1 MALGVLSQ
9 PEGTEGLDLIL
20 GGTPRGAIAL
30 SYGNSILNFFLEAT
44 IMFRHRKY
52 LVPFLQC
59 GHEVMVGGYNE
70 NSQIL
75 KDLGRNGQKDL
86 VMLATKEFS
95 KCCPVSHLWW

>member
-1 MALGVLSQ
+1 
-9 PEGTEGLDLIL
+9 
-20 GGTPRGAIAL
+20 
-30 SYGNSILNFFLEAT
+30 
-44 IMFRHRKY
+44 MFRHRKY

-86 VMLATKEFS
+86 VTLATKEFS